1 MEISV
6 YMETLAYKYGGA
18 EAYTASLIEALQTL
32 YKDASV
38 TLITEHLKKSRIKT
52 AGQIVEMLNKAYGT
66 SIKNENFAVS
76 YFDFKKI
83 DENLS
88 KSSLSRKIKIVE
100 KEIYANKRAKN
111 IKTLSQKSD
120 LFINASFKIV
130 SGGAKKN
137 VCVVHFP
144 YLPCVNSGINQRIA
158 LFKKLAKR
166 RDFDYRNSY
175 DLYLPNSN
183 FTSKYLKVYW
193 EIPSEKTEVL
203 YPPVRLVNAKSKKK
217 HGQILVCSRI
227 SREKKIDSLARA
239 FSKSEFLTKNANLVI
254 AGSLIGEEEKFAD
267 ELKKIL
273 PNVEFVFDPDRKQL
287 EKLYS
292 ESEIFWHAKGL
303 DESDPFKAEHFGITT
318 VEAMSAGCIPV
329 VIDKGGQKEIVCED
343 CGFKWRTL
351 DECVERTEWIFKN
364 PEKAEKLREN
374 SVKRSRLFSV
384 EQFKAGLKQNLEKVT
399 REMTNA

>member
-1 MEISV
+1 MKISV

-18 EAYTASLIEALQTL
+18 EAYTANLIEALQTL
-32 YKDASV
+32 YKNGSV
-38 TLITEHLKKSRIKT
+38 ELITEHLKNHGIKT

-66 SIKNENFAVS
+66 NIKNENFAVS

-88 KSSLSRKIKIVE
+88 KSSLGRKIKIIE

-111 IKTLSQKSD
+111 IKSLSRKSD

-137 VCVVHFP
+137 VCIVHFP
-144 YLPCVNSGINQRIA
+144 YLPTVNSGINRR
-158 LFKKLAKR
+158 LPFFKKLAEKR
-166 RDFDYRNSY
+166 DAGYRNGY

-183 FTSKYLKVYW
+183 FTSKYLKEYW
-193 EIPSEKTEVL
+193 EIPSEKTKVL
-203 YPPVRLVNAKSKKK
+203 YPPVQLVHAESKKK
-217 HGQILVCSRI
+217 LGQILVCSRI
-227 SREKKIDSLARA
+227 SREKKIDSLVRA
-239 FSKSEFLTKNANLVI
+239 FSKSKFLMDNARLVI
-254 AGSLIGEEEKFAD
+254 AGSLIGEDKKFAD

-273 PNVEFVFDPDRKQL
+273 PDVEFVFDPDRNQL

-303 DESDPFKAEHFGITT
+303 EESDPFKAEHFGITT
-318 VEAMSAGCIPV
+318 VEAMSAGCVPV

-343 CGFKWRTL
+343 CGFKWKTL
-351 DECVERTEWIFKN
+351 DECVEKTEWILKN

-374 SVKRSRLFSV
+374 CIKRSRLFSV
-384 EQFKAGLKQNLEKVT
+384 EQFRASLKQSLEKVT
-399 REMTNA
+399 GEKANA